1 MDEHDFFDALAH
13 RPIEGEVLLR
23 KLKTA
28 NAASDFIRK
37 NAVPIAGALA
47 GGAILGTKQYLD
59 SRPGPS
65 GKSSDQETTQRMEKA
80 MQDRM
85 DGLKQQG
92 KTPGFS
98 DEMASHGSKTLKG
111 MADVLAKH
119 PGRGALMALP
129 AGLSMGWAI
138 GKRVAKHL

>member
-1 MDEHDFFDALAH
+1 MDEHDFLDALAH

-28 NAASDFIRK
+28 GAAADFIRQ

-59 SRPGPS
+59 SRPGKNGLS
-65 GKSSDQETTQRMEKA
+65 NDQVTAGRMEKA
-80 MQDRM
+80 MEERM
-85 DGLKQQG
+85 ETMKREGRQ
-92 KTPGFS
+92 PGFH
-98 DEMASHGSKTLKG
+98 DNMASTGSKNLKSLV
-111 MADVLAKH
+111 DTIAKH
-119 PGRGALMALP
+119 PGRGALLALP
-129 AGLSMGWAI
+129 AGLSLGWAI